1 MNLVT
6 VAESLLP
13 ENEISMN
20 ERSSAFIG
28 RAGDETGLYL
38 PKLT

>member
-13 ENEISMN
+13 ENESSTN
-20 ERSSAFIG
+20 EGSSDFIR